1 MRKFL
6 QFNLGF
12 ILSVTFLVAICFAK
26 SVSPWMLLLL
36 FEVVLIWL
44 VLTILYRGVPTS
56 LCNASDAN
64 CYRVDGRKS
73 PRRVVRERIARAKI
87 RSDLFAVLILVVMSG
102 NLVVFVLDA
111 VLMPMTIASETLA
124 VFSFDPGSWREKIS
138 DQNLDRDFMVWQG
151 LGQFGNSDLY
161 SQPHFVKSSF
171 PILIGTAILWL
182 VGSCVLIRRAYQI
195 SLRRF
200 CDGIQSRGNEYFNV
214 DLGRLQG

>member
-1 MRKFL
+1 MRNFL

-26 SVSPWMLLLL
+26 SVSPWMLLFL

-64 CYRVDGRKS
+64 CYR
-73 PRRVVRERIARAKI
+73 I
-87 RSDLFAVLILVVMSG
+87 
-102 NLVVFVLDA
+102 
-111 VLMPMTIASETLA
+111 
-124 VFSFDPGSWREKIS
+124 
-138 DQNLDRDFMVWQG
+138 DRDVMVWQG
-151 LGQFGNSDLY
+151 LGQFRNSELH

-171 PILIGTAILWL
+171 PILIGTVILWL
-182 VGSCVLIRRAYQI
+182 VGSCVLVRRAYQI

-200 CDGIQSRGNEYFNV
+200 CDGIRSRGNEYFNV